1 MLIDLHIKNFAIIDE
16 LKVSF
21 TGGLNVITGE
31 TGAGKSIIIGAV
43 GLLLGERASSD
54 LIRTSEETA
63 TVEALFDISGKKR
76 SKEKLI
82 SMGFYDGDEIIVKRV
97 VTRSGRNKVYI
108 NGNIATLN
116 MLSTLAESLINIS
129 GQHEHQVMLN
139 AENHIDILDEFGDLL
154 PLRAG
159 FTNCYNE
166 YQTLKSKLERLEST
180 SSESGKR
187 EELLKFQLKEIDDA
201 GIMIGEDLSLLRE
214 KNILTNAKKLM
225 EYVARSYDILYERE
239 GSILAELGRVVNNIK
254 EIKEIDPELKISE
267 QDIDSLLYN
276 LEDAAFTLRDYAK
289 GISFNPERLEEIEE
303 RMESL
308 RKLKRKYGET
318 LKDVLETK
326 RTIEAELEGICSL
339 DEDIK
344 RLSGEIA
351 SQEALL
357 TEKGCALSRKR
368 HAAAVLLR
376 EATVSELNTLRMA
389 DAGFEVIF
397 KGSNEDPVFSSNGI
411 DAVEF
416 YLSANKGEELK
427 PLSRVA
433 SGGELSRIVLAIKKV
448 QAGGGSVGAIVFD
461 EVDTG
466 IGGEVAGIVGKKLKE
481 VSRHHQVI
489 CITHLP
495 QIACFGNSHF
505 LVSKGLS
512 GERVN
517 TCIALLSESERLDEI
532 TRMLSGLKTTEK
544 TREHA
549 LDMLREVTG
558 GRCWERLK

>member
-1 MLIDLHIKNFAIIDE
+1 MLADLHIKNFAIIDE

-21 TGGLNVITGE
+21 TGGLNVVTGE
-31 TGAGKSIIIGAV
+31 TGAGKSIIVGAV

-63 TVEALFDISGKKR
+63 TVEARFDISGKKR

-82 SMGFYDGDEIIVKRV
+82 SMGFYDGNEIIVKRV
-97 VTRSGRNKVYI
+97 VTRSGKNRVYI
-108 NGNIATLN
+108 NGNMATLN

-159 FTNCYNE
+159 FTNCYDE
-166 YQTLKSKLERLEST
+166 YQTLKSRLERLEST

-187 EELLKFQLKEIDDA
+187 EELLRFQLKEIDDA
-201 GIMIGEDLSLLRE
+201 GITIGEDLTLLRE

-225 EYVARSYDILYERE
+225 EYVAGSYEILYERE
-239 GSILAELGRVVNNIK
+239 VSILAELGGVASSIK
-254 EIKEIDPELKISE
+254 EIKGIDPELKISE

-276 LEDAAFTLRDYAK
+276 LEDVAFTLRDYAK
-289 GISFNPERLEEIEE
+289 GISLNPERLEEIEE
-303 RMESL
+303 RLESL

-318 LKDVLETK
+318 LEDVLETK
-326 RTIEAELEGICSL
+326 RTVEEELEGICSL
-339 DEDIK
+339 DEDTR

-357 TEKGCALSRKR
+357 TEKGGALSRKR
-368 HAAAVLLR
+368 HEAAVLLR
-376 EATVSELNTLRMA
+376 EALINELDTLKMA

-397 KGSNEDPVFSSNGI
+397 KDTDKEPFFSSKGM
-411 DAVEF
+411 DMVEF

-466 IGGEVAGIVGKKLKE
+466 IGGGVAGVVGKKLNE
-481 VSRHHQVI
+481 VSKHHQVI

-495 QIACFGNSHF
+495 QIACFGNIHL
-505 LVSKGLS
+505 LVSKSLS

-517 TCIALLSESERLDEI
+517 TRIALLSESERLDEI
-532 TRMLSGLKTTEK
+532 TRMLSGLKATEK

-549 LDMLREVTG
+549 REMLKTSRG
-558 GRCWERLK
+558 G

>member
-1 MLIDLHIKNFAIIDE
+1 MLTDLHIKNFAIIDE

-159 FTNCYNE
+159 FTNCYDE

-357 TEKGCALSRKR
+357 TEKGGALSRKR

-517 TCIALLSESERLDEI
+517 TRIALLSESERLDEI

-549 LDMLREVTG
+549 LEMLRVVPEDDAEKG
-558 GRCWERLK
+558 

>member
-1 MLIDLHIKNFAIIDE
+1 MLTDLHIKNFAIIDE

-159 FTNCYNE
+159 FTNCYDE

-357 TEKGCALSRKR
+357 TEKGGALSRKR

-517 TCIALLSESERLDEI
+517 TRIALLSESERLDEI

-549 LDMLREVTG
+549 LEMLRGVTG
-558 GRCWERLK
+558 GRC

>member
-1 MLIDLHIKNFAIIDE
+1 MLTDLHIKNFAIIDE

-43 GLLLGERASSD
+43 SLLLGERASSD

-63 TVEALFDISGKKR
+63 TVEARFDISGKKR

-82 SMGFYDGDEIIVKRV
+82 SMGFYDGDEIIVKRI
-97 VTRSGRNKVYI
+97 VTRSGKNKVYI
-108 NGNIATLN
+108 NGNMATLN

-154 PLRAG
+154 PLRAD
-159 FTNCYNE
+159 FTDCYDE

-187 EELLKFQLKEIDDA
+187 EELLRFQLKEIDDA
-201 GIMIGEDLSLLRE
+201 GITIGEDLSLLKE

-225 EYVARSYDILYERE
+225 EYVARSYDILYEKE
-239 GSILAELGRVVNNIK
+239 GSILAELGGVVSNIK
-254 EIKEIDPELKISE
+254 EIKEIDPELGISE

-276 LEDAAFTLRDYAK
+276 LEDVAFTLRDYAK
-289 GISFNPERLEEIEE
+289 GISFNPERLEGIEE
-303 RMESL
+303 RLESL

-318 LKDVLETK
+318 LKDVMETK
-326 RTIEAELEGICSL
+326 RTIEEELEGICSL

-357 TEKGCALSRKR
+357 TEKGGALSRKR
-368 HAAAVLLR
+368 HEAAILLR
-376 EATVSELNTLRMA
+376 EALISELDTLRMA

-397 KGSNEDPVFSSNGI
+397 KGSDNDPFFSSKGI
-411 DAVEF
+411 DMVEF

-466 IGGEVAGIVGKKLKE
+466 IGGEVAGVVGKKLKE
-481 VSRHHQVI
+481 VSKHHQVI

-495 QIACFGNSHF
+495 QIACFGNIHF
-505 LVSKGLS
+505 LVSKSLS

-517 TCIALLSESERLDEI
+517 TRIALLSESERLDEI
-532 TRMLSGLKTTEK
+532 TRMLSGLKATEK

-549 LDMLREVTG
+549 LEMLKTSCG
-558 GRCWERLK
+558 G